1 MHTIETY
8 NISLYNVRAHARTN
22 EFSKIPA
29 SNLRQTD
36 YQGFKCDFSKNEVS
50 FYISTVLLNN
60 KISFLIILINF
71 LSKSACFCIEKSP
84 LIHAVFC
91 VSSI

>member
-36 YQGFKCDFSKNEVS
+36 YQ
-50 FYISTVLLNN
+50 
-60 KISFLIILINF
+60 
-71 LSKSACFCIEKSP
+71 
-84 LIHAVFC
+84 
-91 VSSI
+91 